1 MNLTR
6 QLAWEFRLQKRYYFW
21 ATAAVITLVWV
32 LLLGSLSDTVKAQW
46 MPALIF
52 ADLSNIGL
60 LFIAGCLYLE
70 RRQGTLYAL
79 AITPF
84 RRSRWLLLKLIS
96 LTVLTAACA
105 LAIVLA
111 AGGTVNWLLLIPAVL
126 ATALVFTLCGF
137 LLALPFDDLLNYFL
151 AMALSMIFLSLPLLD
166 YFEVYPHWLYW
177 LLPSQPVLI
186 LLVGSFHTV
195 EVTSVIASMLLCVIW
210 VCVLYILAARKFNR
224 FVAMRPQQ

>member
-1 MNLTR
+1 MNLLA
-6 QLAWEFRLQKRYYFW
+6 QLVWEFRLQKRYYFW
-21 ATAAVITLVWV
+21 ATALVITVVW
-32 LLLGSLSDTVKAQW
+32 LLLLSSLNDDLKSQW

-84 RRSRWLLLKLIS
+84 RRSRWLVLKLIS
-96 LTVLTAACA
+96 LSVLTTLCA
-105 LAIVLA
+105 LAIALFSGA
-111 AGGTVNWLLLIPAVL
+111 SVNWFLLVPAII

-151 AMALSMIFLSLPLLD
+151 GMALTLTVLSLPLLD
-166 YFEVYPHWLYW
+166 YFQVYPHWLYW
-177 LLPSQPVLI
+177 LLPTQPVLQ
-186 LLVGSFHTV
+186 LLVGGFQPASAATI
-195 EVTSVIASMLLCVIW
+195 SVSLLLCVVWIAT
-210 VCVLYILAARKFNR
+210 LYFFAAKRFNR